1 MKIKTK
7 ILVWYGVSFL
17 ILIAVYMLITLFT
30 ASTFIQ
36 RNAETTIKHETEEIA
51 QELTIEDDGR
61 VYYKDD
67 DEDETFKY
75 LYDNIVF
82 VIYKDDLLFSGQ
94 LPGSIQTDLALQ
106 AYEIQTY
113 EGDRSNWLIYDV
125 PVDQTYTL
133 RAFYSTSS
141 SSNIFNQVLLWMLIF
156 SPMFVLVSLSGGYI
170 IIKQAFKPIHTMTKT
185 ALEITHEQHY
195 DTRISFKDT
204 KDEVT
209 LLASTINQMLDS
221 IEKAIEREQSFT
233 TNVSHEL
240 RTPLSVLRAQIEYL
254 KSKNNDHS
262 LFKDFDDIIKQLTV
276 LENLVSQLLEWVRT
290 KHIQTVTTED
300 LDVVMVLQTL
310 LESFET
316 QAALKNIQIEY
327 KHSMDTLTIQT
338 ELTSFIRIFNNLLSN
353 AIKYTEQNGH
363 VWIDLKQNK
372 QMVIIQVKDD
382 GIGMSKADLD
392 KAFDPFFRADPSRQQ
407 LDSLGIG
414 LSITKNLVERLHGN
428 ITIESQ
434 PKMGTMVTVTIPMNQ

>member
-7 ILVWYGVSFL
+7 ILVWYGLSFL

-36 RNAETTIKHETEEIA
+36 RNATTTIKHETEEIA

-67 DEDETFKY
+67 DEDETFRY
-75 LYDNIVF
+75 LYDNIIY
-82 VIYKDDLLFSGQ
+82 VIYKDDVIFSGEI
-94 LPGSIQTDLALQ
+94 PGSIQNDLALQ
-106 AYEIQTY
+106 AYEVQTY
-113 EGDRSNWLIYDV
+113 ESNQSTWLIYDV

-133 RAFYSTSS
+133 RAFYSTSE

-156 SPMFVLVSLSGGYI
+156 SPIFVLVSLSGGYV

-195 DTRISFKDT
+195 DTRIAIQDN

-254 KSKNNDHS
+254 KSKNNDHA
-262 LFKDFDDIIKQLTV
+262 LFKDFDDILKQLSV

-290 KHIQTVTTED
+290 KHIQVVSFED
-300 LDVVMVLQTL
+300 MDAVLVLQTL
-310 LESFET
+310 IESFEP
-316 QAALKNIQIEY
+316 QASQKHIQIDY
-327 KHSMDTLTIQT
+327 VHDIDNLTIQT
-338 ELTSFIRIFNNLLSN
+338 ELASFVRIFTNLISN
-353 AIKYTEQNGH
+353 AVKYTEPNGH
-363 VWIDLKQNK
+363 IVLTMKQGK
-372 QMVIIQVKDD
+372 QSLIVEVKDN
-382 GIGMSKADLD
+382 GIGMSQASID
-392 KAFDPFFRADPSRQQ
+392 KAFDPFFRADPSREQQ
-407 LDSLGIG
+407 DSLGIG
-414 LSITKNLVERLHGN
+414 LSITKNLVERLNG
-428 ITIESQ
+428 TIIIKSQ
-434 PKMGTMVTVTIPMNQ
+434 LKQGTTIVVTLPIAQ